1 MAQVQLNIYGD
12 TNLLNFQVD
21 VDHSGTLDFDEF
33 FSLMSNM
40 MSGWD
45 PQSDLGACWRVLD
58 PKGKGT
64 IKKGDLVYLLQT
76 FGAMIPDDEIE
87 EMFEEIH
94 DLEEINFSQFLEAVI
109 GNI

>member
-1 MAQVQLNIYGD
+1 
-12 TNLLNFQVD
+12 
-21 VDHSGTLDFDEF
+21 
-33 FSLMSNM
+33 MSNM

-45 PQSDLGACWRVLD
+45 PQSDLGVCWRVLD

-64 IKKGDLVYLLQT
+64 IKKGDLVYLLKT

-109 GNI
+109 GNR